1 MTLPT
6 PALLY
11 LKSVIILG
19 LSLIE
24 SAGVAQE
31 TVLEGTTP
39 SPVKT
44 VSSKSSEKSSDKSS
58 DKSSNEKQKKI
69 KNKKI
74 KISNKV
80 IDGSEALDRF
90 TTPHIQKSKYS
101 KDGKPLE
108 VDTD

>member
-24 SAGVAQE
+24 GVGVAQE

-44 VSSKSSEKSSDKSS
+44 VSSKSSKN
-58 DKSSNEKQKKI
+58 SSNEKQKKI

-80 IDGSEALDRF
+80 IDGSEALYSF
-90 TTPHIQKSKYS
+90 STPHIQKSKYS